1 MFNANKPDASE
12 LPSSG
17 QLLKSTGIAA
27 VIASVLLVTT
37 VLPAEYGVDPT
48 GAGSLL
54 GLTEMGRIKMSLAEE
69 AKAEAAL
76 AAAAETPAILIPDAS
91 IADSPAPLA
100 EPMPATPAPA
110 SSATAPS
117 SVQPSVPAAPAPPA
131 STAASDESVFT
142 LAPDDGFEI
151 KLVMKKGAKANFLW
165 FTDGAGVN
173 YDTHGD
179 GSGINYHGYA
189 KGTNTPRLEGEL
201 VAAFDG
207 NHGWF
212 WRNRTDA
219 DVKITLRT
227 SGDYS
232 DVKQFE

>member
-1 MFNANKPDASE
+1 MSNANKPDTSE
-12 LPSSG
+12 LPSNG

-69 AKAEAAL
+69 AKADAAAL
-76 AAAAETPAILIPDAS
+76 APLATLAPDAVVP
-91 IADSPAPLA
+91 DPSPMIEPVPA
-100 EPMPATPAPA
+100 EPAPA
-110 SSATAPS
+110 TIA
-117 SVQPSVPAAPAPPA
+117 PSVPSAKAAAPLSPDTQAT
-131 STAASDESVFT
+131 TAASDESVFT

-151 KLVMKKGAKANFLW
+151 KLVMKKGGKATFLW
-165 FTDGAGVN
+165 FTDGPGVN

-179 GSGINYHGYA
+179 GAGVNYHSYA

-227 SGDYS
+227 SGEYS
-232 DVKQFE
+232 DVKQFD